1 MVTVDTPTRAEPPK
15 HLLVFDPGKS
25 TGWAN
30 FMEGKLKDYGIVRGL
45 DEFNDFL
52 REYVIQYGTPDVIL
66 YETFHLF
73 PNKAQRQAGSDMP
86 ASQIIGKIELWASLI
101 GAKIEKQN
109 SSILTIAQMWSKV
122 KVPTNHN
129 ESHGIVA
136 LNHGIYWLVVN
147 NYMDVQMAKD

>member
-52 REYVIQYGTPDVIL
+52 REYVIEHGTPDVIL